1 MIRVKATGISQFSY
15 EVLVKGYVD
24 YSEYKQILDNL
35 EETKRQIKALGKEYG
50 YEKEQTA
57 NESTSRQAME
67 ISHWRLSISARSSP
81 EASTY

>member
-15 EVLVKGYVD
+15 EVLVEGYVD

-50 YEKEQTA
+50 YEKEVA
-57 NESTSRQAME
+57 E
-67 ISHWRLSISARSSP
+67 
-81 EASTY
+81 